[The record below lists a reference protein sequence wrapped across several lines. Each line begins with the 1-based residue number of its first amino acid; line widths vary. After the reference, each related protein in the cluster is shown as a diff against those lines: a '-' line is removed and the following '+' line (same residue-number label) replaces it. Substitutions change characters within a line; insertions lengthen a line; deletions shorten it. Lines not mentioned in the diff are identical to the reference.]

1 LRFYNRGM
9 FEQHFEKIW
18 GFSTL
23 QGRLTSLPPWA
34 RFLVFVAALPG
45 IVLLTLSILAL
56 VVSLSALLLLSVPV
70 YTVLKRLTTQPVRE
84 EQVIVSPGV
93 KRVDATVVE

>member
-1 LRFYNRGM
+1 MG
-9 FEQHFEKIW
+9 FEQYYGRIW

-23 QGRLTSLPPWA
+23 QGRLGSLPGWA
-34 RFLVFVAALPG
+34 RFIVFLAALPG
-45 IVLLTLSILAL
+45 IVLLTLSIFAL

-70 YTVLKRLTTQPVRE
+70 YTVLKRLTTKPVVRE
-84 EQVIVSPGV
+84 DLIVSPGV